1 MCIRDSSLFRASDLI
16 GASPRARPHRSR
28 PSNARR
34 IEGQLDRL
42 LRKLDFLE
50 HHFEHEM
57 AAADDHVQS
66 TVGKLRE
73 AENDAAERIGM
84 LEKKIVATVSDSMT
98 GRLDAL
104 ERSVTGRIKR
114 AVTTNS
120 LVKLDRNLTSSIQQ
134 KVSSMGAGWR
144 RPFFFIMLVQGA
156 AAYYAWKW
164 WKKFKKTHML

>member
-1 MCIRDSSLFRASDLI
+1 
-16 GASPRARPHRSR
+16 
-28 PSNARR
+28 
-34 IEGQLDRL
+34 
-42 LRKLDFLE
+42 
-50 HHFEHEM
+50 M

-120 LVKLDRNLTSSIQQ
+120 LVKLDRNLTTSIQQ
-134 KVSSMGAGWR
+134 KVSSMGSGWR

-164 WKKFKKTHML
+164 

>member
-1 MCIRDSSLFRASDLI
+1 MS
-16 GASPRARPHRSR
+16 
-28 PSNARR
+28 
-34 IEGQLDRL
+34 
-42 LRKLDFLE
+42 
-50 HHFEHEM
+50 
-57 AAADDHVQS
+57 
-66 TVGKLRE
+66 
-73 AENDAAERIGM
+73 
-84 LEKKIVATVSDSMT
+84 